1 MEPEFAPQY
10 SPKERWRRL
19 LVHGVLGALT
29 AGAIYWWVW
38 PHYQS
43 YAADAPCEA
52 VFGVPASTILI
63 YGVFVGAPLAAAILI
78 VLLTA
83 RQSIETIATR
93 RYPPPNRKVYGRV
106 KIKKGWQAIA
116 FALIPAMFITYL
128 CVLSSQG
135 MTSAARM
142 ARETQQSAECGGPS
156 SKQAPNLSPTPPSG
170 SRPETDAGENAP
182 ER

>member
-10 SPKERWRRL
+10 SPKERRRRL

-29 AGAIYWWVW
+29 GAALYWWVL
-38 PHYQS
+38 PRFHS
-43 YAADAPCEA
+43 FSGAAACESI
-52 VFGVPASTILI
+52 FGISGSTVLI
-63 YGVFVGAPLAAAILI
+63 YSALVGAPLAAAVLI

-83 RQSIETIATR
+83 RRSIETFATR
-93 RYPPPNRKVYGRV
+93 RYPPPGRKVYGRV

-135 MTSAARM
+135 MQRAARM
-142 ARETQQSAECGGPS
+142 ARATQLSAECNASPKVTRPRPS
-156 SKQAPNLSPTPPSG
+156 RSG
-170 SRPETDAGENAP
+170 SEKDDGGTAP
-182 ER
+182 VR